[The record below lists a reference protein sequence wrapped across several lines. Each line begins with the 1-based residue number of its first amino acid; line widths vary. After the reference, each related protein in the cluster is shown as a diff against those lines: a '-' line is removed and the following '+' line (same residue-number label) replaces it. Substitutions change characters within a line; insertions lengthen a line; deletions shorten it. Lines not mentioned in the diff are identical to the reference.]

1 MVERGSR
8 AGFFGKNHT
17 GFKIQDSLP
26 LLTQAAVATQ

>member
-8 AGFFGKNHT
+8 VRILGKNHT